1 MWWWKMRNK
10 LMLNAKGVPLED
22 REQMTFFAYVN
33 TKYAFTKDERYRMI
47 FAVPN
52 GAKRNMAF
60 RMKMKH
66 TGLLAGVPDIMV
78 DFSNGKYHGLRI
90 EMKAKKGGRVRPEQK
105 EMIERYNNFG
115 YKAVVCYGADEAIKT
130 LEDYFKGE

>member
-1 MWWWKMRNK
+1 MRNK
-10 LMLNAKGVPLED
+10 VMLNANGVPSED
-22 REQMTFFAYVN
+22 REQMTFFSYVN

-52 GAKRNMAF
+52 GANRNMAF
-60 RMKMKH
+60 RMKMKQ

-78 DFSNGKYHGLRI
+78 DFASGNYHGLRI
-90 EMKAKKGGRVRPEQK
+90 EMKAKKGGKVRPEQK
-105 EMIERYNNFG
+105 EMIERYNKLG
-115 YKAVVCYGADEAIKT
+115 YKAVVCYGAEQAIKT